1 MNREERVTNLLGH
14 SVEAAFSE
22 EMTFDLGL
30 KEWENFSLWRTG
42 MEVEDIADRGNSIW
56 HECMKDWWLCRLAN
70 HVIGVEDRA
79 CGEPSERRK

>member
-30 KEWENFSLWRTG
+30 KE
-42 MEVEDIADRGNSIW
+42 
-56 HECMKDWWLCRLAN
+56 
-70 HVIGVEDRA
+70 
-79 CGEPSERRK
+79 